1 MKKIALFP
9 GSFDPFTRGHES
21 VISKAI
27 PLFDEIVIGVGVN
40 SSKTYYF
47 ELEKRLKQ
55 IESIYANEPKIRVET
70 FFKLTVEFC
79 KDLDANYILRG
90 LRDTNDFE
98 YEKAIAQMNLQLSGI
113 ETVFFM
119 TDPAVSPI
127 SATIVREIA
136 KNGGKIDAF
145 VTNATIL
152 V

>member
-55 IESIYANEPKIRVET
+55 IESIYAHEPKIRVET